1 MAGSVSKYGQT
12 YFPARSEFVPYR
24 IFEFVPCISQSVPEK
39 TEKDKWYENGG
50 KTSGSKMAGRGKIPL
65 VSHV

>member
-24 IFEFVPCISQSVPEK
+24 IFEFVPYRSPCIEVDIEC
-39 TEKDKWYENGG
+39 EVEV
-50 KTSGSKMAGRGKIPL
+50 L
-65 VSHV
+65 L